1 MKLDSAIV
9 SLLGLDP
16 DKTSVSSSGG
26 VGMSSASTSKI
37 TTELPDGSEKQYF
50 MKTGEGREAEIMF
63 AGEHASLNA
72 IHNAVPT
79 LCPKSFGHGKLADV
93 PGKSFLVSDFLELS
107 GRFSSSKRS
116 SGAMSLAQ
124 KLAKLH
130 ATPAPVPEG
139 YEKPQFGFPA
149 STCCGDTPQDNTYTS
164 SWADFY
170 ANRRLRFIVN
180 QSKKANGADQ
190 QLESLV
196 EETCSKVIPRLIG
209 DAYLNNG
216 RGITPVVVHGD
227 LWSGNASVGKLPGMT
242 EPEDVVFDSS
252 ACYAHS
258 EFELGIMKMFGGF
271 GPSFLKE
278 YHEILPK
285 TEPVK
290 EYEDRV
296 KLYELYHQ
304 LNHHALFGGGYK
316 SGAVSIMRDLVGSKV
331 AAFSLRRTQ
340 LKVSLVLHQGYRGPG
355 PIGRLAAPNP
365 EVEALDTLP
374 LPPLDMVDG
383 DDLAEL
389 VHELDGP
396 VSGVDLPRIV
406 PCAGK
411 KSGQLLILHAASP
424 TYTRVAPPTQ
434 RITY

>member
-271 GPSFLKE
+271 GASFLKE

-296 KLYELYHQ
+296 K
-304 LNHHALFGGGYK
+304 F
-316 SGAVSIMRDLVGSKV
+316 KV

-355 PIGRLAAPNP
+355 PIGRLAATNP

-383 DDLAEL
+383 DDLAEV
-389 VHELDGP
+389 VHEVDGP
-396 VSGVDLPRIV
+396 VSGVGLPRIA

-411 KSGQLLILHAASP
+411 KSGQQLILHAASP

-434 RITY
+434 RNTY